1 MLFIKSIAPK
11 HYPYDNDK
19 LLLIIH
25 CYKLFKNSLIAIF
38 PMFRKDDKDRNLK
51 KIFQWEDYLN
61 WRKMSR
67 QQKINLKRA
76 CLFPFLAFFVYK
88 FLSEFT
94 YAILLLVC
102 IYLLIRF
109 KNRRRITK

>member
-1 MLFIKSIAPK
+1 MVFRR
-11 HYPYDNDK
+11 NDK
-19 LLLIIH
+19 
-25 CYKLFKNSLIAIF
+25 N
-38 PMFRKDDKDRNLK
+38 RNLK

-61 WRKMSR
+61 WRKMSA

-76 CLFPFLAFFVYK
+76 FLFPFLALIVYN
-88 FLSEFT
+88 FLSKFT

-109 KNRRRITK
+109 KNRRRISK